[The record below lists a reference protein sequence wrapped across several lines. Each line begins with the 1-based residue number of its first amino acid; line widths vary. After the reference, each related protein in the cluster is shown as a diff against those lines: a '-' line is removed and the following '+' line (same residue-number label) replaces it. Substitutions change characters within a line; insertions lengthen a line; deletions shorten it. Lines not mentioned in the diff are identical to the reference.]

1 MEVGPGRAS
10 SAGRFVSDVLDAWVE
25 QNLDT
30 WAPSSGRDQQSRV
43 RSIKKNPIAKLPVA
57 RLSVGDIERWHTRL
71 RGAGMQDA
79 GIKNQ
84 HGVLRAALSQAVR
97 WGWVSTN
104 AAGMAGLRSSPPSPA
119 LAAPT
124 RAKSSNSARNARNS
138 ARRPSGRKPG
148 PLPPALAEG
157 GTKSRAARLWSER
170 PTRRNY
176 ALLPCLWRRHAGMCR
191 HLRS

>member
-1 MEVGPGRAS
+1 
-10 SAGRFVSDVLDAWVE
+10 
-25 QNLDT
+25 
-30 WAPSSGRDQQSRV
+30 V
-43 RSIKKNPIAKLPVA
+43 RSIKKDPIAKLPVA

-124 RAKSSNSARNARNS
+124 PLDSRRAGLSSRCR
-138 ARRPSGRKPG
+138 SGRG
-148 PLPPALAEG
+148 HG
-157 GTKSRAARLWSER
+157 CRSR
-170 PTRRNY
+170 
-176 ALLPCLWRRHAGMCR
+176 
-191 HLRS
+191 